1 MGSFKN
7 SNGVNFVSHGKEH
20 SPTLKG
26 NVPEV
31 IDGKYELVRKIN
43 SGGMGDIYE
52 AKHKILS
59 KKVAIK
65 FLKPELLDKKEIIER
80 FYNEAKI
87 AASLS
92 TYNVVDVLDIGFH
105 KEIPY
110 IIMEFL
116 EGITLEEYLKQCI
129 PFDLKSAVKFISPVC
144 KTIDKIHAKGII
156 HRDLKPS
163 NLMIVKKED
172 REIVKILDFGIS
184 LFKTGSAYKRLT
196 MTGAVLGTPSY
207 MSPEQAMGKKEIDYR
222 TDIYSLGAILYEMF
236 TLRPPFEGDNY
247 NQIITTII
255 TQDITNP
262 KNLNPS
268 LDDSVCAVLLKAM
281 AKDPEQRYRTSTEI
295 SEELN
300 AILQKMPS
308 EKGKSIQTPVSSI
321 ILPEAKVSAK
331 TNEGVKTIPIVSYP
345 TQEKEEKLQEKASKS
360 SNWLAKSAIITGTL
374 LVIIIGGF
382 LIFNSIITKSTIK
395 KKNNEE
401 NRVFNKADLDHFV
414 NIVSQGELKNE
425 SERENIKIF
434 QKALDFSNVKVRECM
449 IPRTDIEAIEIGTG
463 IDELRQR
470 FIETRFSRILVY
482 TDTIDQIAGYV
493 ELKDIFKNPP
503 DISSI
508 LRKLVIVPETMPA
521 NRLLKLFIDEKVNIA
536 IVVDEF
542 GGTSGLVTI
551 EDVVEE
557 IVGDI
562 EDEHDVYEL
571 VEKQIGKN
579 EFIFSGR
586 LEIDYLNEKYSLNL
600 PEKDDYET
608 LAGMVL
614 YYHESIPKNNDIVK
628 INNIV
633 IKVLKATATRI
644 DLLNLKVEKD

>member
-395 KKNNEE
+395 KKNNDTTAESKIIPLSPNLNKELQKQEIKGEKLEE
-401 NRVFNKADLDHFV
+401 KEGNELQKDNKMNEV
-414 NIVSQGELKNE
+414 RTVMIVTNPQNATIFLNGEKIGKSPVKYQISGETALFEAELPGYEKAILNLRIAEIKDGEKFTMNLNKMIKDKTKKKPSHGIETKHEVESDNGKKNE
-425 SERENIKIF
+425 PG
-434 QKALDFSNVKVRECM
+434 L
-449 IPRTDIEAIEIGTG
+449 
-463 IDELRQR
+463 
-470 FIETRFSRILVY
+470 
-482 TDTIDQIAGYV
+482 
-493 ELKDIFKNPP
+493 FK
-503 DISSI
+503 
-508 LRKLVIVPETMPA
+508 E
-521 NRLLKLFIDEKVNIA
+521 VN
-536 IVVDEF
+536 
-542 GGTSGLVTI
+542 
-551 EDVVEE
+551 
-557 IVGDI
+557 
-562 EDEHDVYEL
+562 
-571 VEKQIGKN
+571 
-579 EFIFSGR
+579 
-586 LEIDYLNEKYSLNL
+586 
-600 PEKDDYET
+600 
-608 LAGMVL
+608 
-614 YYHESIPKNNDIVK
+614 
-628 INNIV
+628 
-633 IKVLKATATRI
+633 
-644 DLLNLKVEKD
+644 

>member
-1 MGSFKN
+1 MDYNYVILLIALVFSAFFSGMEIAFISSNKLRIEIDRKQGLFGSGIIKLF
-7 SNGVNFVSHGKEH
+7 VNNPGQFIATMLIGNNINLVVYSIIISKLLEPPVSAIVGSDAITLIINTLISTAIILIVAEFLPKSVFRI
-20 SPTLKG
+20 SP
-26 NVPEV
+26 NF
-31 IDGKYELVRKIN
+31 
-43 SGGMGDIYE
+43 
-52 AKHKILS
+52 
-59 KKVAIK
+59 
-65 FLKPELLDKKEIIER
+65 FLKTFSVPTFFFYLL
-80 FYNEAKI
+80 FY
-87 AASLS
+87 
-92 TYNVVDVLDIGFH
+92 
-105 KEIPY
+105 
-110 IIMEFL
+110 
-116 EGITLEEYLKQCI
+116 
-129 PFDLKSAVKFISPVC
+129 PVS
-144 KTIDKIHAKGII
+144 K
-156 HRDLKPS
+156 
-163 NLMIVKKED
+163 
-172 REIVKILDFGIS
+172 
-184 LFKTGSAYKRLT
+184 
-196 MTGAVLGTPSY
+196 
-207 MSPEQAMGKKEIDYR
+207 
-222 TDIYSLGAILYEMF
+222 F
-236 TLRPPFEGDNY
+236 TLF
-247 NQIITTII
+247 
-255 TQDITNP
+255 
-262 KNLNPS
+262 LS
-268 LDDSVCAVLLKAM
+268 
-281 AKDPEQRYRTSTEI
+281 
-295 SEELN
+295 N
-300 AILQKMPS
+300 AIL
-308 EKGKSIQTPVSSI
+308 SIFP
-321 ILPEAKVSAK
+321 
-331 TNEGVKTIPIVSYP
+331 
-345 TQEKEEKLQEKASKS
+345 
-360 SNWLAKSAIITGTL
+360 
-374 LVIIIGGF
+374 GGR
-382 LIFNSIITKSTIK
+382 IK

-536 IVVDEF
+536 VVVDEF